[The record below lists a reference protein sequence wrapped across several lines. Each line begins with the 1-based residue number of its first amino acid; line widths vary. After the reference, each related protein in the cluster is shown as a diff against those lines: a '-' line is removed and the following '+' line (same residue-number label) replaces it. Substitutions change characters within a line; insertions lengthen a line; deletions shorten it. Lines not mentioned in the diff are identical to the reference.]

1 MSMAEL
7 KQNGA
12 GAIDVSGTLGFALV
26 VDLLN
31 SSRRF
36 FSGQTDLVFDLSGVE
51 KTDSAGL
58 ALMVEWMVMA
68 QESGQTISFREVPKQ
83 MLDIA
88 RVSGLDGVLPIV

>member
-12 GAIDVSGTLGFALV
+12 GVIDVSGTLGFGLV

-36 FSGQTDLVFDLSGVE
+36 FSSQTDLVFDLSGVE